1 LKFGLPIH
9 SYVRSSIWHGIKH
22 FVPVVK
28 ENTRWLIGTGD
39 DILFWLDTWLDKSLA
54 DSFNFPT
61 AAYPLL
67 TAKVSSFIFNYEWK
81 LPASIAQQDASL
93 ASQIHLITIPK
104 TPVAD
109 RLVWR
114 SSTDGCLSAKQAF
127 QHLYPPQQ
135 AASWANWIWHN
146 FVPPSS
152 SFIAWRCFHDKMPT
166 DENLLARGCVVVSA
180 CALCLSSF
188 ETTPHLFL
196 QCEFSRQLWLWLG
209 SLLDIVF
216 DCSSFTTIFDSLN
229 SSWGA
234 YLRDVAT
241 AAIIHVIHTVWLVRN
256 GVRFSNTKFSVQAAT
271 SKVLNSITLSAKM
284 IFSLSKTAD
293 NRILQQLHI
302 LPPAH
307 KTAATIL
314 ILWKTPVFAW
324 IKANTDG
331 SATHDSAACG
341 GIFRDHT
348 AKFCG
353 GFAQKVPGT
362 VIHAEL
368 MAMILAMELAYSKG
382 WKNLW
387 LESDS
392 KTALLAFENN
402 NMVPWDLRNRWLNCR
417 SLDTNLRW
425 SHIYREGNS
434 CADKLANLGHS
445 FVHLKWWDSLPLE
458 LRDDFLRD
466 KLGIPCFRFD

>member
-1 LKFGLPIH
+1 
-9 SYVRSSIWHGIKH
+9 
-22 FVPVVK
+22 
-28 ENTRWLIGTGD
+28 
-39 DILFWLDTWLDKSLA
+39 
-54 DSFNFPT
+54 
-61 AAYPLL
+61 
-67 TAKVSSFIFNYEWK
+67 
-81 LPASIAQQDASL
+81 
-93 ASQIHLITIPK
+93 
-104 TPVAD
+104 
-109 RLVWR
+109 
-114 SSTDGCLSAKQAF
+114 
-127 QHLYPPQQ
+127 
-135 AASWANWIWHN
+135 
-146 FVPPSS
+146 
-152 SFIAWRCFHDKMPT
+152 M
-166 DENLLARGCVVVSA
+166 
-180 CALCLSSF
+180 
-188 ETTPHLFL
+188 
-196 QCEFSRQLWLWLG
+196 
-209 SLLDIVF
+209 LDIVF

-241 AAIIHVIHTVWLVRN
+241 AAIIHVIHTIWMVRN
-256 GVRFSNTKFSVQAAT
+256 GIRFNNTKFSVQAAT
-271 SKVLNSITLSAKM
+271 SKVLISITMSAKM

-302 LPPAH
+302 LPPAR

-387 LESDS
+387 LESINIGFVIIL
-392 KTALLAFENN
+392 K
-402 NMVPWDLRNRWLNCR
+402 
-417 SLDTNLRW
+417 
-425 SHIYREGNS
+425 NS
-434 CADKLANLGHS
+434 TVS
-445 FVHLKWWDSLPLE
+445 F
-458 LRDDFLRD
+458 
-466 KLGIPCFRFD
+466 

>member
-1 LKFGLPIH
+1 
-9 SYVRSSIWHGIKH
+9 
-22 FVPVVK
+22 
-28 ENTRWLIGTGD
+28 
-39 DILFWLDTWLDKSLA
+39 
-54 DSFNFPT
+54 
-61 AAYPLL
+61 
-67 TAKVSSFIFNYEWK
+67 
-81 LPASIAQQDASL
+81 
-93 ASQIHLITIPK
+93 
-104 TPVAD
+104 
-109 RLVWR
+109 
-114 SSTDGCLSAKQAF
+114 
-127 QHLYPPQQ
+127 
-135 AASWANWIWHN
+135 
-146 FVPPSS
+146 
-152 SFIAWRCFHDKMPT
+152 MPT

-196 QCEFSRQLWLWLG
+196 QCEFSKQLWLWLG

-271 SKVLNSITLSAKM
+271 SKVLNSITMSAKM

-445 FVHLKWWDSLPLE
+445 FVHLKWWGSLPLE